1 MSVAIVLASE
11 NNNYTRKSH
20 LSKFYLSDRRGQ
32 FNKTFTR
39 VAIVLRLY
47 NNGYT
52 CKLHVLKIY

>member
-39 VAIVLRLY
+39 VIYKCSYCSQTL
-47 NNGYT
+47 
-52 CKLHVLKIY
+52 KQWLHL

>member
-1 MSVAIVLASE
+1 MSVAVVLASE

-39 VAIVLRLY
+39 VRVTVLS
-47 NNGYT
+47 N
-52 CKLHVLKIY
+52 

>member
-11 NNNYTRKSH
+11 NNNHTRKSH
-20 LSKFYLSDRRGQ
+20 LSKFHLSDRRGQ

-52 CKLHVLKIY
+52 CKLHV